1 MSEFDPQQLSL
12 PHWKRALRRAFP
24 ERHVMI
30 RSDNG
35 GFQSWTLGSVGQ
47 AAAATVG
54 VIMLGL
60 VTYSVAMVA
69 WVDAVIDAKSAEVRE
84 AQDSYKQLLAEVALY
99 RDQVA
104 SVTRSLETNTAVM
117 SRYVGADGAP
127 ETDLVSREAPVGEP
141 ETWEQEAGRARD
153 ALLAQLAEM
162 EQGMAELSEAHQLL
176 TRFDDFELEMR
187 KMVLQRDLALQENE
201 NLSGR
206 VSELEDLVVEM
217 ETAQAAM
224 LEHFG
229 AVAMTRVSDIENSLS
244 RAGLDVE
251 TMLNSAL
258 ASRDDGRGGPFV
270 AAGSLPLL
278 DKPVFKDSLTT
289 LNTHVGRLDALR
301 LLTDRIPLTR
311 PMLSGYRLS
320 SGFGM
325 RRDPFNGRLA
335 RHEGQDFSAPTGT
348 PIVAPATGKV
358 VYAGWRRGYGQM
370 LEISHGMGV
379 VTRYGHM
386 SKFLRKVGDTVNRG
400 DVIGQ
405 VGNTGRSTGP
415 HLHYEILVNGA
426 PRNPMTF
433 MKAGQNVF
441 QG

>member
-1 MSEFDPQQLSL
+1 M
-12 PHWKRALRRAFP
+12 
-24 ERHVMI
+24 V

-35 GFQSWTLGSVGQ
+35 GFQSWTLGSVSQ
-47 AAAATVG
+47 AAAAAVG

-69 WVDAVIDAKSAEVRE
+69 WVDTVIDAKSAEVRD

-104 SVTRSLETNTAVM
+104 SVTRSLENNTAVM
-117 SRYVGADGAP
+117 SRYVGSDGAP
-127 ETDLVSREAPVGEP
+127 EATSARLSDAESNP
-141 ETWEQEAGRARD
+141 ETWEEEAGRARD

-187 KMVLQRDLALQENE
+187 KMVLQRDLALKENE
-201 NLSGR
+201 NLSTR
-206 VSELEDLVVEM
+206 VSDLETLVVEM

-229 AVAMTRVSDIENSLS
+229 TVAMTRVSDIESSLS
-244 RAGLDVE
+244 QVGLDVN
-251 TMLNSAL
+251 TLLNSAL

-270 AAGSLPLL
+270 SASALPML
-278 DKPVFKDSLTT
+278 DKPVFKDSLAV
-289 LNTHVGRLDALR
+289 LNTQVGRLDALR
-301 LLTDRIPLTR
+301 LLTDRVPLTK
-311 PMLSGYRLS
+311 PVLSGYRLS

-335 RHEGQDFSAPTGT
+335 RHEGLDFSAPTGT
-348 PIVAPATGKV
+348 PIVAPAAGKV
-358 VYAGWRRGYGQM
+358 VFAGWRRGYGRT
-370 LEISHGMGV
+370 LEISHGYGLK
-379 VTRYGHM
+379 TRYGHM
-386 SKFLRKVGDTVNRG
+386 SKFSRKVGETVNRG

-405 VGNTGRSTGP
+405 IGNTGRSTGS
-415 HLHYEILVNGA
+415 HLHYEILVNGV
-426 PRNPMTF
+426 PRNPATF